1 MSLFGTHSPSDVAD
15 AADRFI
21 SKMDEDDL
29 AKDIAAHQAA
39 MSEDSRKALVESI
52 LDAFR
57 GRGESSEDV
66 AEAARAG
73 LEAMQNGDIPAV
85 AALLL
90 YVNENTGLL
99 KEAAMTLIEEHPD
112 LVVHLPTRLVD
123 GISARLAIT

>member
-1 MSLFGTHSPSDVAD
+1 MFGTHSPSDVAE

-21 SKMDEDDL
+21 SKMDEDEL
-29 AKDIAAHQAA
+29 ANDVATHQAA
-39 MSEDSRKALVESI
+39 MPSDGRKALVESI

-73 LEAMQNGDIPAV
+73 LEAMQNGDISAV
-85 AALLL
+85 AALLV

-99 KEAAMTLIEEHPD
+99 KEAAMTLVERHPEM
-112 LVVHLPTRLVD
+112 VAHLPIRVVD
-123 GISARLAIT
+123 GISARLRTR

>member
-1 MSLFGTHSPSDVAD
+1 MSLFGTHSSSEVAE

-21 SKMDEDDL
+21 SKMDEDEL

-39 MSEDSRKALVESI
+39 MPTDSRKALVESI

-99 KEAAMTLIEEHPD
+99 KEAAMTLVEEHPE
-112 LVVHLPTRLVD
+112 LVMHLPSRVVS
-123 GISARLAIT
+123 GISARLATK